1 MRDDE
6 WLEAYNAGRAEANSI
21 ISELLRCLADFVASS
36 DFDEHLDRNQRCLR
50 AIANA
55 KGE

>member
-21 ISELLRCLADFVASS
+21 ISELLACLEEFVSSS

-50 AIANA
+50 AIAKA